1 MKPKAPVLWGLVA
14 LPLAVIGIF
23 LTLRDSTPGLDV
35 KACTEARATWSQRGI
50 ADYTV
55 TVLKEADTLGSERFV
70 TEVKDGRATAVT
82 LDGAPLSATDTY
94 SVTGLFDTIEREL
107 EMAASAVK
115 EPGQP
120 KDTLLKARFH
130 DKLGLPLV
138 FKRLT
143 PNGQSFLLSIEEFRA
158 DGRGVLYTH

>member
-1 MKPKAPVLWGLVA
+1 VKLKAPILWGLIA
-14 LPLAVIGIF
+14 LPLALIGIF
-23 LTLRDSTPGLDV
+23 LALRDSTPNV
-35 KACTEARATWSQRGI
+35 NVEACAAARAAWSQRGI

-55 TVLKEADTLGSERFV
+55 AVLKEADTLGSERFV
-70 TEVKDGRATAVT
+70 TDVRNGRATAVT
-82 LDGAPLSATDTY
+82 LDGAPLPATDTY
-94 SVTGLFDTIEREL
+94 SVAGLFDTIEREL

-120 KDTLLKARFH
+120 EDTLLKARFH